1 MSGQHSSTDTLPYLT
16 EALLGRLS
24 ISTSEIVGE
33 IERQI
38 TGQRR
43 GEVWCAPKAAMW
55 PGDGRFIMA
64 TLGIATEPRI
74 VATKSLV
81 LNPRNAERDLPT
93 INSLI
98 TVLDGETGLPI
109 AVVDGNWV
117 TAKRTAGLS
126 AVAAKRLARP
136 ESATVAFIGCGVQAR
151 GHLEAFSDL
160 FPLREIRAFGRGSR
174 NRDALCQLAR
184 SRGIAA
190 MPCDAARDAVDG
202 ADMVVTTLTLV
213 PEPVPFLDARWLK
226 AGSFTTMTDLALPWL
241 PETMSSFD
249 RIVIDDLEQEAKM
262 SKPMVKSSLVAGDLT
277 QLVCGDVPGRQSPD
291 ERTAFAFRGL
301 AVGDLAVA
309 GLAYVRA
316 KSIGVLTA

>member
-1 MSGQHSSTDTLPYLT
+1 MSGQYSSTDTLPYLT
-16 EALLGRLS
+16 EALLSRLS
-24 ISTSEIVGE
+24 ISTSDIVSE

-43 GEVWCAPKAAMW
+43 GEVWCAPKAAVW
-55 PGDGRFIMA
+55 PGDERFIMA
-64 TLGIATEPRI
+64 TLGVASEPRI
-74 VATKSLV
+74 VATKALV
-81 LNPRNAERDLPT
+81 LNPRNAERGLPT
-93 INSLI
+93 LNSLI
-98 TVLDGETGLPI
+98 ALLDGETGLPI

-126 AVAAKRLARP
+126 AVAARRLARAD
-136 ESATVAFIGCGVQAR
+136 SATVAFIGCGVQAR
-151 GHLEAFSDL
+151 GHLEALSDL
-160 FPLREIRAFGRGSR
+160 FPLREIRAFGRGNR

-184 SRGIAA
+184 SRGMAA
-190 MPCDAARDAVDG
+190 MPCDIARDAVDG

-241 PETMSSFD
+241 PETMSSFN
-249 RIVIDDLEQEAKM
+249 RIIIDDLEQESKM
-262 SKPMVKSSLVAGDLT
+262 SKPMVKSNLVAGDLT
-277 QLVCGDVPGRQSPD
+277 ELVCGDVPGRQSAG
-291 ERTAFAFRGL
+291 ERTTFAFRGL

-316 KSIGVLTA
+316 KTIGVLTA